1 MSAPRVNY
9 CGSTDPEHRGRDC
22 RKCRVIYMR
31 DLRARRRVGVLEAQ
45 VKDLQDQLAATVPL
59 ERPICPSCKVR
70 FRVSPQLLAHR
81 EGYNNWTIN
90 ANAFKWL
97 ENAARFF
104 DSEAGERRFTAQEFV
119 AWVRPDVAALNPRR
133 DVDPE
138 LLRPKSE
145 RAA

>member
-1 MSAPRVNY
+1 MKPRVNH
-9 CGSTDPEHRGRDC
+9 CGSSEPGHKAKGCGEC
-22 RKCRVIYMR
+22 RKVYMR
-31 DLRARRRVGVLEAQ
+31 DHRARARVVVLEAQ
-45 VKDLQDQLAATVPL
+45 VAELQAQLAAAAPL
-59 ERPICPSCKVR
+59 ERPICPSCKIR
-70 FRVSPQLLAHR
+70 FRVNPELLPHR
-81 EGYNNWTIN
+81 KGYNYWSIN

-104 DSEAGERRFTAQEFV
+104 DEEAGEQRFTAEEFV

-138 LLRPKSE
+138 LLRPKSG